1 MANIEVYEEDI
12 SQAYFD
18 AQDLKH
24 TLEANKIDKYKRFNG
39 GSDNEETTGDLIENI
54 LFHIENMYEQIQET
68 NNES

>member
-1 MANIEVYEEDI
+1 MANIKVYEEDI

-18 AQDLKH
+18 AQDLKR
-24 TLEANKIDKYKRFNG
+24 TLEANKLDKYKRVHG

-54 LFHIENMYEQIQET
+54 LFHIENMYEQIQEI

>member
-1 MANIEVYEEDI
+1 MANIKVYEEDI

-18 AQDLKH
+18 AQDLKR
-24 TLEANKIDKYKRFNG
+24 TLEANKIDKYKRVNG

-54 LFHIENMYEQIQET
+54 LFHIENMYEQIQEN

>member
-1 MANIEVYEEDI
+1 MANIKVYEEDI

-18 AQDLKH
+18 AQDLKR
-24 TLEANKIDKYKRFNG
+24 TLEVNKIDKHKRVHG

-68 NNES
+68 N

>member
-1 MANIEVYEEDI
+1 MTIINVKKEDI

-18 AQDLKH
+18 AQDLKR
-24 TLEANKIDKYKRFNG
+24 TLEANKIDKHKRVHG

-68 NNES
+68 NSE

>member
-1 MANIEVYEEDI
+1 MANIEVYVEDI

-18 AQDLKH
+18 AQDLKR
-24 TLEANKIDKYKRFNG
+24 TLEANKIDKYKRVNG

-68 NNES
+68 N